1 MKLLFDFLPIV
12 LFFVTFKYT
21 EGQRDWAAEFASNHF
36 GFLVSGGV
44 VGPSEAPV
52 LLATLVVMAATT
64 LQIMFLLARGKKID
78 LMLWVTLGIVVTLG
92 GATVWFH
99 SKTFIMWKPSV
110 LHWFMALALLISQ
123 LLFRK
128 NLIKAMMGKQ
138 IALPDTIWQRL
149 NIAWVAFF
157 GVMGALNLYVAYN
170 YSDAVWVNFK
180 LFGVIGLMI
189 LFMVAQGFYL
199 NRYIQ
204 PEAAES
210 DSPKLP
216 E

>member
-52 LLATLVVMAATT
+52 LLATLVVMGATA
-64 LQIMFLLARGKKID
+64 LQIMFLLARGKKVD

-110 LHWFMALALLISQ
+110 LHWFMALSLLVSH
-123 LLFRK
+123 LVFGK

-138 IALPDTIWQRL
+138 IELPDAIWQRL
-149 NIAWVAFF
+149 NAAWIAFF

-170 YSDAVWVNFK
+170 FSDAVWVNFK
-180 LFGVIGLMI
+180 LFGFVGLMV
-189 LFMVAQGFYL
+189 LFVVAQGIYL
-199 NRYIQ
+199 NRHIK
-204 PEAAES
+204 PEVLET
-210 DSPKLP
+210 DSPNLP
-216 E
+216 H